1 MKHLDKEGL
10 NDNDIWA
17 GKKKKKNE
25 EDDEDRKQRD
35 YNDFMQE
42 IEEDP
47 EMRSNINLYRV
58 SATGK
63 RQMILFLWLICRSF
77 DKLVDK
83 FIDSFVVAFLI
94 G

>member
-1 MKHLDKEGL
+1 M

-25 EDDEDRKQRD
+25 EDDEDRRQRD

-58 SATGK
+58 SIA
-63 RQMILFLWLICRSF
+63 RN
-77 DKLVDK
+77 
-83 FIDSFVVAFLI
+83 
-94 G
+94 